1 MTEWSVSTVQADF
14 DAIARHNQ
22 ARGWNHNNH
31 YHEYLLRQM
40 PRPCY
45 HALDIGCGTGE
56 FARRLAQRANHV
68 LALDLSPEMIRLAQE
83 RSPHRSNLDYQ
94 VGDVLNFALPVNHF
108 DFIGSIATFH
118 HLPLTLL
125 ITRLQAVL
133 KPGGVLAVLDLYA
146 AQTAADYLT
155 DLVAVPVNHMLQW
168 VKNGGPRR
176 LSPEAQAAWTQ
187 HEEHDHYL
195 TLAEVRRI
203 AANRLPGASVKRHL
217 LWRYSLV
224 WRKPSTP

>member
-22 ARGWNHNNH
+22 AQGWNHNNH

-45 HALDIGCGTGE
+45 HALDIGCGAGE

-125 ITRLQAVL
+125 ITRLQAAL
-133 KPGGVLAVLDLYA
+133 KPGGVLAVLDLYRSE
-146 AQTAADYLT
+146 TIGDHLT
-155 DLVAVPVNHMLQW
+155 NIVAVPVHQTLQRL
-168 VKNGGPRR
+168 KNGRSRR
-176 LSPEAQAAWTQ
+176 LSPAAQAAWAQ
-187 HEEHDHYL
+187 HDQHDQFLPL
-195 TLAEVRRI
+195 TEIRRI
-203 AANRLPGASVKRHL
+203 CANHLPDAKVKRHL

-224 WRKPSTP
+224 WRKPTYP